1 MTTET
6 ICQES
11 NIAEFIRHSHKDVI
25 FFHIH
30 IYDLWFYQAGRN
42 RANLPQLELLDPGKY
57 LATLGVNL
65 PSRVPI
71 KRNSTALLSTSQ
83 IK

>member
-30 IYDLWFYQAGRN
+30 IYDLFMVLSGRT
-42 RANLPQLELLDPGKY
+42 ESCEFTTIG
-57 LATLGVNL
+57 
-65 PSRVPI
+65 
-71 KRNSTALLSTSQ
+71 TS
-83 IK
+83 

>member
-57 LATLGVNL
+57 LATLGVKPAIEGTDQEKFNCATL
-65 PSRVPI
+65 NKSD
-71 KRNSTALLSTSQ
+71 
-83 IK
+83 